1 MCTVLAAGFFVLNAT
16 IRASIKQG
24 LKENLQRTERQLD
37 RREAEYIRRNTEL
50 IATLGE
56 NASLKAAIGLSRE
69 QANSASRP
77 QVRATIEDQLSE
89 MSRGLDYDLFIV
101 TDTQGAVVATMGA
114 TVDDATARQALAMR
128 TTGPS
133 FVRFGKALYEIT
145 TVPINL
151 GGENLAELAVGKRFE
166 LSSPGGSGYAVLFD
180 HSEIVAS
187 TFPNALNGDVLRQL
201 SDRCGPQK
209 AGCEIRSG
217 NQTYLALGMKRAWLG
232 PGYQL
237 LAFESI
243 DDAMSGFTRGLR
255 RAFII
260 TGIGGM
266 LIAVLL
272 ALLASGTISKPLAD
286 LAADLE
292 ISGETGAPWGV
303 FRVDSSTREVNLLA
317 GALNRAARARQ
328 QVEDELRKAK
338 ETAEAASRA
347 KSEFMANVSHELR
360 TPMNG
365 ILGMTGLVLDT
376 ELTMEQREY
385 LEMAKSSADSL
396 LTVINDILDFSKVEA
411 GEVDLAP
418 VNFNLRDWLSETL
431 QPYELEAIAKG
442 LEFTRAVRP
451 EIADFFVGDPTRL
464 RQVLI
469 NLVRNAVKFTEQ
481 GAVMVRVESQDQ
493 NRDQHNSQSDCL
505 LHFIVQDTGIGIPK
519 DKQKTIFE
527 AFVQADGSA
536 TRKYGGT
543 GLGLTL
549 AMRLVEMMG
558 GQIWVDSKLGRG
570 SQFHFT
576 APFATAKGLILSP
589 SARGVSSNEVLVGS
603 ELRTA

>member
-1 MCTVLAAGFFVLNAT
+1 
-16 IRASIKQG
+16 
-24 LKENLQRTERQLD
+24 
-37 RREAEYIRRNTEL
+37 
-50 IATLGE
+50 
-56 NASLKAAIGLSRE
+56 
-69 QANSASRP
+69 
-77 QVRATIEDQLSE
+77 
-89 MSRGLDYDLFIV
+89 
-101 TDTQGAVVATMGA
+101 
-114 TVDDATARQALAMR
+114 
-128 TTGPS
+128 
-133 FVRFGKALYEIT
+133 
-145 TVPINL
+145 
-151 GGENLAELAVGKRFE
+151 
-166 LSSPGGSGYAVLFD
+166 
-180 HSEIVAS
+180 
-187 TFPNALNGDVLRQL
+187 
-201 SDRCGPQK
+201 
-209 AGCEIRSG
+209 
-217 NQTYLALGMKRAWLG
+217 MKRAWLG

-266 LIAVLL
+266 LMAVLL

-365 ILGMTGLVLDT
+365 ILGMTGLALDT

-411 GEVDLAP
+411 GQVDLAP
-418 VNFNLRDWLSETL
+418 VNFNLRDWLSETM

-442 LEFTRAVRP
+442 LEFTRAVQP
-451 EIADFFVGDPTRL
+451 EIAEFFVGDPARL

-558 GQIWVDSKLGRG
+558 GQIWVNSKLGRG

-603 ELRTA
+603 ELRKA